1 MLSHRNKILA
11 FTATSIFVLA
21 NAGLAAA
28 QETVDFSG
36 VVITGNSV
44 SLDTNG
50 DMVDDLLIASA
61 DVGPL
66 VVEDSFTAN
75 FVYSEMPILSHPAVA
90 GGPEIRLSFL
100 HGLRGPLDLAFST
113 ALGCPKSGSLD
124 LSVAV
129 ELFKNDDPAPLASET
144 VLAECI
150 SGSPRG
156 DSDFAEGKITILSQ
170 TPADYALINYDSPD
184 PSFTPMSIDNI
195 SGHFSNEQ
203 RERDPYGIPTMPT
216 FLLWPLLGAVAW
228 LGRRRLL
235 PSR

>member
-1 MLSHRNKILA
+1 MLSHRNKNLA
-11 FTATSIFVLA
+11 FAATSMLVLA
-21 NAGLAAA
+21 NVGLATA

-50 DMVDDLLIASA
+50 DTVDDLLIASA

-66 VVEDSFTAN
+66 VVEDSFSAN
-75 FVYSEMPILSHPAVA
+75 FVYSEMPILSHPAVTS
-90 GGPEIRLSFL
+90 GPEIRLSFL
-100 HGLRGPLDLAFST
+100 HGLAGPLDLAFST
-113 ALGCPKSGSLD
+113 ALGCPKPGSLD
-124 LSVAV
+124 LTVSV
-129 ELFKNDDPAPLASET
+129 ELFKNGDPVPLASET
-144 VLAECI
+144 ALAECI
-150 SGSPRG
+150 SGTAQG

-170 TPADYALINYDSPD
+170 TPADYALINYESQD

-195 SGHFSNEQ
+195 TGDFSNEQ
-203 RERDPYGIPTMPT
+203 RERDSRSIPTMPT